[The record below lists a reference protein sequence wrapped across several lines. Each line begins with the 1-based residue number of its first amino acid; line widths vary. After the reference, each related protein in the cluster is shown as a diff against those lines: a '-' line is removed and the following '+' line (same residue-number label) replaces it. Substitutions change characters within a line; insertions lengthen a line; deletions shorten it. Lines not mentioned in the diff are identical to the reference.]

1 MTQFLVTEDN
11 PGGYK
16 LEEIFAVIRKD
27 MILRMTK
34 ILDDD
39 RQVAQQVIENNIRIL
54 NLLTECIQV
63 ADDSSKILMKN
74 FGPHQDG
81 EPRIGVA

>member
-11 PGGYK
+11 PTGYK

-27 MILRMTK
+27 MVLRMTK
-34 ILDDD
+34 IVDDD
-39 RQVAQQVIENNIRIL
+39 RQPAREVLENNIRIL
-54 NLLTECIQV
+54 NLLTECIHI
-63 ADDSSKILMKN
+63 AEDSSKILMKN